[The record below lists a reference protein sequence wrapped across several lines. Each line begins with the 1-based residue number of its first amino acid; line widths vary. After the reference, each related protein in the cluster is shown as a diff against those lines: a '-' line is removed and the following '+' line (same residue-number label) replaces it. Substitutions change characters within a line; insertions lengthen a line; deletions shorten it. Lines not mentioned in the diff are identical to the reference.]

1 MLDLVEDVSEKVA
14 LLIGDLRSTREENQR
29 LRIRLTMLEQDLKRQ
44 EQRSI
49 EAYKRMI
56 ALGNRLAE
64 QSQTSRSTEL
74 DI

>member
-1 MLDLVEDVSEKVA
+1 MLDLVEDVGEKVA

-44 EQRSI
+44 EQRSG
-49 EAYKRMI
+49 EAYKKLI

-64 QSQTSRSTEL
+64 PSQREL
-74 DI
+74 SI